1 MVHAFDVRASTRY
14 LPMAPQKVR
23 LVLDLIRGLHVD
35 QALQVLEF
43 NTKAAAEPLGKL
55 LRSAIANAEQ
65 NYGMNRDQLYLAQA
79 YADEGPTRRWRRF
92 GARLR
97 FKPILKRQSHVTMVL
112 RERAGASE
120 EWSDRSR

>member
-65 NYGMNRDQLYLAQA
+65 NYGMNRDQLYVHQA

-120 EWSDRSR
+120 

>member
-14 LPMAPQKVR
+14 LAMAPQKVR

-65 NYGMNRDQLYLAQA
+65 NYGMNRDQLYVAQA

-112 RERAGASE
+112 RERAGAGASPSATE
-120 EWSDRSR
+120 

>member
-97 FKPILKRQSHVTMVL
+97 FKPILKRQSHVTMIL
-112 RERAGASE
+112 RERAGASATE
-120 EWSDRSR
+120 

>member
-35 QALQVLEF
+35 RALQVLEF
-43 NTKAAAEPLGKL
+43 NTKAAAEPLAKL

-65 NYGMNRDQLYLAQA
+65 NYGMNRDQLYIAQV
-79 YADEGPTRRWRRF
+79 YADEGPIRRWRRF

-97 FKPILKRQSHVTMVL
+97 FKPILKRQSHVTMIL
-112 RERAGASE
+112 RERAGAAE
-120 EWSDRSR
+120 